1 MQLKSIIEGA
11 LLAAGRALTLAEIAD
26 LFDVE
31 SRPGDDEL
39 DAALVELRADCTERA
54 LELREV
60 ASGYR
65 LQVRQ
70 EFAPWIGRLWDEKPA
85 RYSRALLETLS
96 LIAYRQPI
104 TRGDIEEIRGVA
116 VNPNIIRTLQEREW
130 VRVVGQRDVPGR
142 PELFATTRQ
151 FLDHFGLSGLD
162 QLPTLAEIKDFEQ
175 VSPVLELAI
184 DAQSAAADDAPAG
197 STDDE
202 ASEAA
207 AHIDE
212 AQDPV
217 GDSEDEDA
225 DAESAGDA
233 REAEDFSSA
242 LEPDI
247 HAADAAQSRPSA
259 DEQA

>member
-26 LFDVE
+26 LFDAE
-31 SRPGDDEL
+31 SRPGDAEL
-39 DAALVELRADCTERA
+39 GTALEELRADCAGRA

-70 EFAPWIGRLWDEKPA
+70 EFAPWIARLWDEKPA

-184 DAQSAAADDAPAG
+184 DVQSAPAEDVLAG
-197 STDDE
+197 SDGAVEADTAAIARFDVEPEADMDSAEQEFGAGTGDE
-202 ASEAA
+202 PEPSAAPEA
-207 AHIDE
+207 
-212 AQDPV
+212 
-217 GDSEDEDA
+217 DA
-225 DAESAGDA
+225 D
-233 REAEDFSSA
+233 
-242 LEPDI
+242 PD
-247 HAADAAQSRPSA
+247 HSVASNAFR
-259 DEQA
+259 DERS